1 MKYGYFNDES
11 KEYVITSAQT
21 PYPWINYL
29 GTKDFFSVVSNT
41 SGGYCF
47 YRDARLTGI
56 TRRKYGSI
64 PLCYGGRY
72 FYIYDN
78 GDLWCPGFA
87 PANKNLDYY
96 MCRHGM
102 GYTSLVGERNGIRT
116 EALFFIPL
124 DTHAEIQKVTV
135 TNTGKENKKISVFSY
150 IKFGFWDCCNDTAD
164 FRGGGLDTG
173 EVQAQESVIYY
184 KIECGERRTRYAFYS
199 VNVPVSSFSAD
210 KDVFAGCS
218 GRNCDAMETVEPDK
232 PENPSTGG
240 QVPLASHS
248 INVGLA
254 PGEEKTIIFILGYA
268 ENDTS
273 NRSHGKGTINKKKA
287 HKIIKAF
294 ETEEQADMAF
304 IRLREHWDKLLSKYT
319 LKSGDQRLDRMVNIW
334 SQYQCMVDF
343 NMSGCALS
351 IESGLGKRTD
361 FGDLSRD
368 ILGFV
373 HQVPDRARERI
384 LDLASAQ
391 IDGADTCNRHQPL
404 AREGNNEMNGGFGI
418 HPLWLILSTSAY
430 IKETGNFDILEE
442 KVLSGDDRRKA
453 PNLFG
458 HLRKAFYRTAH
469 NLGPN
474 GFPVVEQ
481 ADWGDCPN
489 FKNFSVQDSKAT
501 RKAAGKNAKAAES
514 ALVAGMF
521 VFIGSEFVKI
531 CRHIGS
537 DSEAS
542 EASRHIKRMKEN
554 LLNRG
559 YHEECFLR
567 AYDNMGNN
575 ITSKE
580 LREVLCR
587 CNSWTAAAETVTGNG
602 DRAFEYYCRTAPAY
616 IEDISDLHM
625 SEPYVYSQTIEEQ
638 SAREY
643 GDVKSSWLAGAAA
656 WNFVVISQW
665 ILGIRPAYN
674 GLMIDPCIPSSW
686 SGYTI
691 KRWYRDSMYEITVK
705 NPEHVCRGLKSLTV
719 DGKKFIGNMLPVF
732 GDKKLHKVEAILG
745 ND

>member
-21 PYPWINYL
+21 PYPWNNYL

-56 TRRKYGSI
+56 TRRKYRSI
-64 PLCYGGRY
+64 PLCYGGRC
-72 FYIYDN
+72 FHIYDN
-78 GDLWCPGFA
+78 GDLWCPGFV
-87 PANKNLDYY
+87 PANRDLDYY

-102 GYTSLVGERNGIRT
+102 GYTSLVGERNGIRS
-116 EALFFIPL
+116 EALFFVPL
-124 DTHAEIQKVTV
+124 DTHAEIQKVTL

-150 IKFGFWDCCNDTAD
+150 IKFGFRDYCKDTEY
-164 FRGGGLDTG
+164 FKEGLGTG
-173 EVQAQESVIYY
+173 EVQAEDSVIYY
-184 KIECGERRTRYAFYS
+184 KIEYGERRTRYAFYS
-199 VNVPVSSFSAD
+199 VNIPVSGFITD
-210 KDVFAGCS
+210 KDIFTGCS
-218 GRNCDAMETVEPDK
+218 GISCDAMEAPV
-232 PENPSTGG
+232 
-240 QVPLASHS
+240 ASHC
-248 INVGLA
+248 INVELA
-254 PGEEKTIIFILGYA
+254 PGEAKTIIFILGYA

-273 NRSHGKGTINKKKA
+273 SRSHGKGAINKKKA

-294 ETEEQADMAF
+294 ETEEQADVAF
-304 IRLREHWDKLLSKYT
+304 TKLAEHWGKLLSKYT

-343 NMSGCALS
+343 NMSGCSLPF
-351 IESGLGKRTD
+351 EPGLRKRTD

-373 HQVPDRARERI
+373 HQIPDRARERI
-384 LDLASAQ
+384 LDLASVQ
-391 IDGADTCNRHQPL
+391 VDGADACNRRQTL
-404 AREGNNEMNGGFGI
+404 AAEENNEVSGELDL

-442 KVLSGDDRRKA
+442 KVPSIDDRRKA
-453 PNLFG
+453 ISLFG
-458 HLRKAFYRTAH
+458 HLTKAFYSTAH

-474 GFPVVEQ
+474 GFPVVGQ
-481 ADWGDCPN
+481 DAWGDCLN
-489 FKNFSVQDSKAT
+489 FKNFPMKDSKAAW
-501 RKAAGKNAKAAES
+501 RAAGRKGKASES

-521 VFIGSEFVKI
+521 VFIGDELVKI
-531 CRHIGS
+531 CRHIGW
-537 DSEAS
+537 DTEAS

-554 LLNRG
+554 LISRG
-559 YHEECFLR
+559 YREECFLR
-567 AYDNMGNN
+567 AYDNMGNT
-575 ITSKE
+575 IESKE
-580 LREVLCR
+580 LRELLCR
-587 CNSWTAAAETVTGNG
+587 CNSWTSAAEAVTGNG
-602 DRAFEYYCRTAPAY
+602 DRAFEYYCKTAPAY
-616 IEDISDLHM
+616 IEDISDLHI
-625 SEPYVYSQTIEEQ
+625 SEPYVYSQTIEEHG
-638 SAREY
+638 AEEH
-643 GDVKSSWLAGAAA
+643 GAVKSSWLPSTAA

-686 SGYTI
+686 NEYTV

-705 NPEHVCRGLKSLTV
+705 NPEHVCRGLKSLMV